1 MNSNQKTI
9 NTLSLVGIGG
19 GLLLVSI
26 NMTFFG
32 GVFITLFTLSLTANL
47 LLPTETYKNH

>member
-9 NTLSLVGIGG
+9 NSLSLLGIAG

-26 NMTFFG
+26 SMTFFG

-47 LLPTETYKNH
+47 LLPNNQ

>member
-1 MNSNQKTI
+1 MNQNSKTI

-26 NMTFFG
+26 NMAFFG
-32 GVFITLFTLSLTANL
+32 GVFITLFTLSLTGNL
-47 LLPTETYKNH
+47 LMPYANN